1 MDMKKL
7 VFCIAVLISSQLF
20 AQSNLTLF
28 TEEGEKFTLFLNGV
42 IQNKAFQTN
51 VHVENINAN
60 TQKLRIVFEDKS
72 IPSISE
78 NIYYETYNDYTYV
91 IRKKK
96 NVASKV
102 KKLDGK
108 AAINAYVLRLQ
119 DVKPLDRISISE
131 KVDVVQSIDV
141 ETNEVKP
148 IENITTN
155 VTTTTTKTSNKP
167 NNENVN
173 INVGINGVGINM
185 NVSGIENQNN
195 IETVVLRPCNIIGPQ
210 IKNSITQFFK
220 TPYSPLP
227 VDYNPMFQ
235 FVHEFDMANIIVES
249 VQRLKTGIYNVA
261 GDDVISLHEASNIIG
276 VRKLRVPIIVVEQLA
291 KILTPVWKFP
301 LYLLDYLKYPATL
314 DNSELKKNLGDDIFR
329 FSTKEALELLKSH

>member
-1 MDMKKL
+1 MSEEINKNKMPKS
-7 VFCIAVLISSQLF
+7 VLIIGIQGALSKITAEILIKKNPLIKIHGVDSRKIENAPDRAQLTYQQMKYTRTSF
-20 AQSNLTLF
+20 
-28 TEEGEKFTLFLNGV
+28 EKIFREHQFDTVLHLGRLGHSPA
-42 IQNKAFQTN
+42 IG
-51 VHVENINAN
+51 NINKRIDINLVGTN
-60 TQKLRIVFEDKS
+60 TILELAQKFQCKKVVVLSTHHVYGAHSDNSMFLREDA
-72 IPSISE
+72 P
-78 NIYYETYNDYTYV
+78 
-91 IRKKK
+91 
-96 NVASKV
+96 
-102 KKLDGK
+102 
-108 AAINAYVLRLQ
+108 LRGSFKYAEL
-119 DVKPLDRISISE
+119 R
-131 KVDVVQSIDV
+131 DVVEMDQMC
-141 ETNEVKP
+141 TNWMWK
-148 IENITTN
+148 
-155 VTTTTTKTSNKP
+155 
-167 NNENVN
+167 
-173 INVGINGVGINM
+173 
-185 NVSGIENQNN
+185 NQNN

-301 LYLLDYLKYPATL
+301 HYLLDYLKYPATL
-314 DNSELKKNLGDDIFR
+314 DNNELKKNLGDDIFR